1 MTSQSTDAS
10 ITTPD
15 IFAINTRL
23 GRGVNLGNALEAP
36 HHEGEMGMILKADYF
51 SLIAQAGF
59 DSVRIPIR
67 WSAHAEKH
75 PPYAIDPRFMA
86 RVDWALAQAKANH
99 LAAVIDLHHYD
110 ELLNDLESHRDRFLA
125 MWRQIAERY
134 SDQPPT
140 ILFELFNEPR
150 GALTAEHWNAL
161 LGQALAEVRRSNPTR
176 GVVVGPTPWNSIKA
190 IDTLHLPSDQNLIVS
205 FHFYQPFRFTHQ
217 GANWIEGSAAWL
229 GTNWEG
235 NRFEQFAITALFEHA
250 LKWAQVQNRPLY
262 MGEFGAFDRANLAA
276 RARWTRFVA
285 QTATELGIS
294 FAYWEFGADFGV
306 YDRRRQR
313 WNRELLGA
321 LLGRKSPPSG
331 RLAGLLR
338 RLFPR

>member
-1 MTSQSTDAS
+1 MTCQPIDAS

-15 IFAINTRL
+15 IFAVNARL

-51 SLIAQAGF
+51 RLIAQAGF

-75 PPYAIDPRFMA
+75 PPYAIDARFLE
-86 RVDWALAQAKANH
+86 RVDWALTQAKTNN

-110 ELLNDLESHRDRFLA
+110 ELLYDLDSHCDRFLA
-125 MWRQIAERY
+125 LWRQIAERY

-140 ILFELFNEPR
+140 ILFELLNEPR
-150 GALTAEHWNAL
+150 GALTAERWNTL
-161 LGQALAEVRRSNPTR
+161 LVQALAEVRRSNPTR
-176 GVVVGPTPWNSIKA
+176 GTVIGPTPWNSIKA
-190 IDTLHLPSDQNLIVS
+190 IDTLLLPDDQNLIVS
-205 FHFYQPFRFTHQ
+205 FHFYLPFRFTHQ
-217 GANWIEGSAAWL
+217 GANWVEGSEAWL
-229 GTNWEG
+229 GTTWQG

-262 MGEFGAFDRANLAA
+262 MGEFGAYDKVNFAA
-276 RARWTRFVA
+276 RERWTRFVA
-285 QTATELGIS
+285 QTAVERGIS

-306 YDRRRQR
+306 YDHRRRR
-313 WNRELLGA
+313 WNRELLSA
-321 LLGRKSPPSG
+321 ILGRPPPPSG
-331 RLAGLLR
+331 RLAALLR
-338 RLFPR
+338 RFF